1 MQTLLTLSGVSWRH
15 RVRDY
20 SSWKP
25 WAQKSGPGIHNVDL
39 KINSGKILGLIGP
52 NGAGK
57 TTLLRAI
64 AGLYDCD
71 GFDKSCSQRRTNIG
85 YMPEQVRWEGRI
97 SVRDALRSI
106 SLMHNNKVDL
116 EKIIHTVG
124 LSSKSDNFLDA
135 LSQGMR
141 QRLSL
146 ASALIGNPRI
156 LIMDEPLNGL
166 DPLAQRAFC
175 NLLKQLANQG
185 VAIVISSH
193 QVTDLEP
200 LVDEIALM
208 HHGQLLIEGDIP
220 SVRRKLDIND
230 DSGIV
235 EMICAVT
242 GIDPKDVSLEVSP
255 DNMIP
260 LRKFGGEEE

>member
-1 MQTLLTLSGVSWRH
+1 M
-15 RVRDY
+15 
-20 SSWKP
+20 
-25 WAQKSGPGIHNVDL
+25 DL

-124 LSSKSDNFLDA
+124 LSSKSDN
-135 LSQGMR
+135 
-141 QRLSL
+141 
-146 ASALIGNPRI
+146 
-156 LIMDEPLNGL
+156 
-166 DPLAQRAFC
+166 
-175 NLLKQLANQG
+175 
-185 VAIVISSH
+185 
-193 QVTDLEP
+193 
-200 LVDEIALM
+200 
-208 HHGQLLIEGDIP
+208 
-220 SVRRKLDIND
+220 
-230 DSGIV
+230 
-235 EMICAVT
+235 
-242 GIDPKDVSLEVSP
+242 
-255 DNMIP
+255 
-260 LRKFGGEEE
+260 